1 MTNEVD
7 LMELKQDIE
16 DAKQKVSELKG
27 ERQALLKQLKEEW
40 GCETIEQAEEKITA
54 LGAELDI
61 ITKKITE
68 GTEKLEVKMSELSE
82 YK

>member
-1 MTNEVD
+1 MNEVD

-40 GCETIEQAEEKITA
+40 GCETIEQAEEKIKE
-54 LGAELDI
+54 LNAELESVSE
-61 ITKKITE
+61 KISE
-68 GTEKLEVKMSELSE
+68 GTKKLEVKMGELSE